1 MTTQRATGRIFI
13 IHSQKDKELVRDME
27 RRLRIAGLEPFGV
40 PDGIPAGG
48 EWKKA
53 LLDRLRKADA
63 VLALVTP
70 AALDSPWIMAEL
82 GMAEGFDKLIVP
94 VTAGLEPHRLPAPL
108 ASYQAVPFDQLDA
121 AISELARRLSDPLV
135 K

>member
-1 MTTQRATGRIFI
+1 MTTKLATGRIFI
-13 IHSQKDKELVRDME
+13 SHSSQDMELVRDME
-27 RRLRIAGLEPFGV
+27 RRLRVAGLEPFGA
-40 PDGIPAGG
+40 PDGSPAIG

-63 VLALVTP
+63 VLVLVTP
-70 AALDSPWIMAEL
+70 AALSSSWMMTEL

-94 VTAGLEPHRLPAPL
+94 VTAGLEPNRLPAPL
-108 ASYQAVPFDQLDA
+108 ASYQIVPFDQLDA
-121 AISELARRLSDPLV
+121 AISDLAQKLSDSLV